1 VLLTE
6 YVRQAIRRTVVKPYL
21 DPKGELPAFMLDPKT
36 EQAIESSVQHTE
48 QNSVMALSPQMAR
61 DIALRLERKLD
72 KPEMQAPVL
81 VSAGARPF
89 LRQMIENSFSNIAFI
104 SHNEIPAGVKV
115 ISLGVL

>member
-1 VLLTE
+1 
-6 YVRQAIRRTVVKPYL
+6 VVKPFL
-21 DPKGELPAFMLDPKT
+21 DSKGELTAFMLDAKA

-48 QNSVMALSPQMAR
+48 QNSVITLSPQAAR
-61 DIALRLERKLD
+61 DIAMRLERKLN
-72 KPEMQAPVL
+72 KPEMQAAVL

-89 LRQMIENSFSNIAFI
+89 MRQMIENAFTNIAFL